1 VSRSWPRHK
10 PWIALWACLLALS
23 ACGDTPRP
31 FQPDGKEDQGQG
43 QSRTLIDPR
52 LRPPLEQAE
61 FVVLPPKGVTD
72 AMAERLPVAI
82 VLALR
87 QQGIVAAMNG
97 NSAPRTIEISGRP
110 HQVNSELRVT
120 WVWTVRDTK
129 GALIGRHEQT
139 TTTTP
144 DEWLDGG
151 DRLISRVASR
161 GAYHVADMIGRADPA
176 NAPVGALTT
185 VLPPTE
191 VPTAGAAPTA
201 TATPASATPP
211 AAPTP
216 APAPATAAAKFPR
229 VRVLTVTGAP
239 GDGNRA
245 LTAGMRRALGEQQ
258 VVLVD
263 APDATTVTVIG
274 SVEISPPAEGAQ
286 RIVIRWVV
294 KGPGGEQLG
303 DLEQANTIKAGALN
317 GEWGGVAHVIALAA
331 SEGILDLMIRAGGT
345 PRR

>member
-1 VSRSWPRHK
+1 M
-10 PWIALWACLLALS
+10 ACLLALG

-31 FQPDGKEDQGQG
+31 FQPDEKEDQGRSQA
-43 QSRTLIDPR
+43 RVDPR
-52 LRPPLEQAE
+52 LRAPLEQAE
-61 FVVLPPKGVTD
+61 FVVLPPKGVTE
-72 AMAERLPVAI
+72 AMADRLPVAI

-97 NSAPRTIEISGRP
+97 NGAPRSIEISGRP

-120 WVWTVRDTK
+120 WIWTVRDAK
-129 GALIGRHEQT
+129 GGLIGRHEQT
-139 TTTTP
+139 TSTTP

-176 NAPVGALTT
+176 NAPVGAITT

-191 VPTAGAAPTA
+191 VPPAGAAPGSP
-201 TATPASATPP
+201 ATPASATPP
-211 AAPTP
+211 PPPTPGGAPPVATPPP
-216 APAPATAAAKFPR
+216 APAPAVKFPH

-239 GDGNRA
+239 GDGNRT
-245 LTAGMRRALGEQQ
+245 LTTGMRRSLGERE

-263 APDATTVTVIG
+263 TPDATTMTVIG
-274 SVEISPPAEGAQ
+274 SVDISKPVDGKQ
-286 RIVIRWVV
+286 RIVIRWIV

-303 DLEQANTIKAGALN
+303 DLEQANDIKAGALN

-331 SEGILDLMIRAGGT
+331 SEGVLDLIQRARSGG
-345 PRR
+345 R

>member
-1 VSRSWPRHK
+1 M
-10 PWIALWACLLALS
+10 
-23 ACGDTPRP
+23 
-31 FQPDGKEDQGQG
+31 
-43 QSRTLIDPR
+43 
-52 LRPPLEQAE
+52 
-61 FVVLPPKGVTD
+61 LPPKGVTE

-87 QQGIVAAMNG
+87 QQGIVAAANG
-97 NSAPRTIEISGRP
+97 NGGPRTIEVDAQP
-110 HQVNSELRVT
+110 KLVNDELRVS
-120 WVWTVRDTK
+120 WVWTVRDAK
-129 GALIGRHEQT
+129 GGLIGRHEQVT
-139 TTTTP
+139 SARP

-176 NAPVGALTT
+176 NAPVGAQTT
-185 VLPPTE
+185 VLLPTE
-191 VPTAGAAPTA
+191 VPFSGAAPG
-201 TATPASATPP
+201 TATPASAAPPPTPGGPPTVATPP
-211 AAPTP
+211 PSAAV
-216 APAPATAAAKFPR
+216 KFPR

-245 LTAGMRRALGEQQ
+245 LTAGMRRALGESQ

-263 APDATTVTVIG
+263 TADATTMTVMG

-286 RIVIRWVV
+286 RIVIRWIV

-317 GEWGGVAHVIALAA
+317 GQWGGVAHVIALAA
-331 SEGILDLMIRAGGT
+331 SEGVLQLINRAGGAA
-345 PRR
+345 PR

>member
-1 VSRSWPRHK
+1 M
-10 PWIALWACLLALS
+10 LA
-23 ACGDTPRP
+23 ACGETPKPFRP
-31 FQPDGKEDQGQG
+31 DEKEDPG
-43 QSRTLIDPR
+43 QSQTRYDPR
-52 LRPPLEQAE
+52 LSPPLEQAE
-61 FVVLPPKGVTD
+61 FVVLPPKGVTE

-87 QQGIVAAMNG
+87 QQGIVAAMSGNG
-97 NSAPRTIEISGRP
+97 APRSIEISGRP
-110 HQVNSELRVT
+110 HQVGGELRVT
-120 WVWTVRDTK
+120 WTWTVRDAK
-129 GALIGRHEQT
+129 GAVIGRHEQT
-139 TTTTP
+139 TSTTA

-161 GAYHVADMIGRADPA
+161 GAYHVADMVGRADPA
-176 NAPVGALTT
+176 NAPVGAITT

-191 VPTAGAAPTA
+191 VPPAGAAPGSVATTA
-201 TATPASATPP
+201 SAAPPPTPGGAPAVATPP
-211 AAPTP
+211 PPP
-216 APAPATAAAKFPR
+216 APAAKFPR

-245 LTAGMRRALGEQQ
+245 LTTGMRRALGEQQ

-263 APDATTVTVIG
+263 APDATTMTVIG

-286 RIVIRWVV
+286 RIVIRWVL

-331 SEGILDLMIRAGGT
+331 SEGILDLMTRAGGGA
-345 PRR
+345 RR